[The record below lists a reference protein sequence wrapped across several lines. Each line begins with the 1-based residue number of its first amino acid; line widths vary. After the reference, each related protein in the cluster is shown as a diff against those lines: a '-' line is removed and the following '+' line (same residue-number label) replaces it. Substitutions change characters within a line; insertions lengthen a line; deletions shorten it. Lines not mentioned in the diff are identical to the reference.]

1 MLTTPIPRI
10 TTTGRLPSADT
21 DKKFLDAVKIHGKD
35 FVGIGSYINKTPEA
49 AQKYWERHCDRLGLE
64 KRVSGAGVENDAEQ
78 AIMANHATLTAT
90 NATAAPMLS
99 APIASVPA
107 KKRPREGKI
116 WSEADKKA
124 LLEAFTQHGRNWK
137 KLHEAVRVL
146 TFAEVINGLSAVN
159 LTRPRVGV
167 VKET

>member
-1 MLTTPIPRI
+1 M
-10 TTTGRLPSADT
+10 
-21 DKKFLDAVKIHGKD
+21 
-35 FVGIGSYINKTPEA
+35 
-49 AQKYWERHCDRLGLE
+49 
-64 KRVSGAGVENDAEQ
+64 ENDAEQ
-78 AIMANHATLTAT
+78 AIMTNHATLTAT
-90 NATAAPMLS
+90 NATAAPM
-99 APIASVPA
+99 PA

-146 TFAEVINGLSAVN
+146 TFAEVINGSSAVN